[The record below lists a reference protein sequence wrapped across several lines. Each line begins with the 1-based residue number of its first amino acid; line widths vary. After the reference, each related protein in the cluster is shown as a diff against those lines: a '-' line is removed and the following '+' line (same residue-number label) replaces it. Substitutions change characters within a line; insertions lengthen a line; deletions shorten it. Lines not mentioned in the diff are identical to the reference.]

1 MPFKSEKQRRYLWKN
16 EPKIAREWTKAYG
29 SKPVGKKKKEEEK
42 EKIMDEFSFVLKLQ
56 RAIKQNLAALSL
68 NVTSGGVDSHE
79 KYKYITGQI
88 SALES
93 VLQEISNLLNKK
105 EQEVHDGKV
114 IRIDKDPKPTKG

>member
-1 MPFKSEKQRRYLWKN
+1 
-16 EPKIAREWTKAYG
+16 
-29 SKPVGKKKKEEEK
+29 
-42 EKIMDEFSFVLKLQ
+42 MDDFAFVLKLQ
-56 RAIKQNLAALSL
+56 RVIKQNLAALSL

-105 EQEVHDGKV
+105 EQDDNEGNV
-114 IRIDKDPKPTKG
+114 IRIDKDKDKGKPKN

>member
-1 MPFKSEKQRRYLWKN
+1 
-16 EPKIAREWTKAYG
+16 
-29 SKPVGKKKKEEEK
+29 
-42 EKIMDEFSFVLKLQ
+42 MDEFVFVHKLQ
-56 RAIKQNLAALSL
+56 RAIKQQLAALSL

-105 EQEVHDGKV
+105 ELYEEKDGNV
-114 IRIDKDPKPTKG
+114 VRIDKDPGKPGNTKS

>member
-1 MPFKSEKQRRYLWKN
+1 
-16 EPKIAREWTKAYG
+16 
-29 SKPVGKKKKEEEK
+29 
-42 EKIMDEFSFVLKLQ
+42 MDEFSFVLKLQ
-56 RAIKQNLAALSL
+56 QAIKRQLAALSM
-68 NVTSGGVDSHE
+68 NVTSGGVDNFD

-114 IRIDKDPKPTKG
+114 IRIDKDPKPTQG

>member
-1 MPFKSEKQRRYLWKN
+1 MEN
-16 EPKIAREWTKAYG
+16 E
-29 SKPVGKKKKEEEK
+29 
-42 EKIMDEFSFVLKLQ
+42 FVFIHKLQ

-93 VLQEISNLLNKK
+93 VLQEISNLLTKK
-105 EQEVHDGKV
+105 EQEQNEGKDV
-114 IRIDKDPKPTKG
+114 RIDKDPRPTKG

>member
-1 MPFKSEKQRRYLWKN
+1 
-16 EPKIAREWTKAYG
+16 
-29 SKPVGKKKKEEEK
+29 
-42 EKIMDEFSFVLKLQ
+42 MDEFVFVHKLQ
-56 RAIKQNLAALSL
+56 RAIKQQLAALSI
-68 NVTSGGVDSHE
+68 NVTSGGVDNFD

-114 IRIDKDPKPTKG
+114 VRIDKDPKPTKG